1 MKLARP
7 ETLVVAGLGD
17 GCYSF
22 ANPVA
27 CHHTAAM
34 HDLPVL
40 TVVLDNG
47 GYGAVDRATEA
58 MYPDGQ
64 AMLDRQVRGA
74 MPLVSLEPQPRF
86 DRVIE
91 ACGGVG
97 FRTEQYAELPA
108 TFDQAIREVMVNRR
122 QALVH
127 VRCR

>member
-1 MKLARP
+1 
-7 ETLVVAGLGD
+7 VVAGLGD

-47 GYGAVDRATEA
+47 GYGAVERATEA
-58 MYPDGQ
+58 MYPEGD
-64 AMLDRQVRGA
+64 AIRDRKATGA

-97 FRTEQYAELPA
+97 YRIEHYADLPA

-127 VRCR
+127 VRCK